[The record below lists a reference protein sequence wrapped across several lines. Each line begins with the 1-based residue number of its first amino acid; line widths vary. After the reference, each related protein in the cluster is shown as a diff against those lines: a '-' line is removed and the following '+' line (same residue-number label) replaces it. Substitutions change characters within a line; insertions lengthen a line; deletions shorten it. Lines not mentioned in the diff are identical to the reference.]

1 MILLLPRLFP
11 KDLSNHPTDLHL
23 EGCGQQK
30 KEEADILNFNNLC
43 FDDTLHHI
51 SVFHFEIKELS
62 IFFRPPYGKKLLV
75 LPYYLSQIGMT
86 TIMWSIE
93 PETDLGYDAS
103 PDDIAQYVID
113 NVENGSII
121 LFHPMYNAEN
131 VLAALNIIVSELQKQ
146 RYMFC
151 TVSDIYDEYS

>member
-1 MILLLPRLFP
+1 M
-11 KDLSNHPTDLHL
+11 
-23 EGCGQQK
+23 
-30 KEEADILNFNNLC
+30 
-43 FDDTLHHI
+43 
-51 SVFHFEIKELS
+51 
-62 IFFRPPYGKKLLV
+62 LV

-121 LFHPMYNAEN
+121 LLHPMYNAEN
-131 VLAALNIIVSELQKQ
+131 VLAALNIIVPKLQKQ